1 MAGDSE
7 NFKELA
13 YVLSGEELNSLPEEV
28 KLKLEKLL
36 SSNTTSLNTLK
47 TSNERLKIN
56 SEQRYEQLEKQLI
69 AAHKKLETES
79 THFKDAQK
87 KAEELESQLQSAKL
101 ELVEFKG
108 QSEGTASSYQ
118 ELARVSQQLEAEK
131 QDLVGVVERK
141 SKQLEQ
147 LQDEWNSMSE
157 KLSSANAARTQLQM
171 RLDELENEDVSWKY
185 REKRLQ
191 QEIQGLSSQTGF
203 LQAELEKKTNEV
215 LTLRKE
221 KSNQILQLQSQLND
235 KSDECKHALD
245 SSENLRKVTQDQAK
259 RIEELGAQ
267 VKEGLNVISQNEEQF
282 QAEIQAQNKL
292 SNLYKRA
299 GDEAESRVKELI
311 TAVEELRG
319 LLKQATEATSEMETS
334 MKDQE
339 SSHAV
344 KAKEMSEKI
353 SKLERELEDANDLLA
368 AARKRGVAPMSDEE
382 LSNLCPTAAAA
393 SSFIK
398 SGMTLTEIYSQYV
411 KTSDELMMEK
421 QENQRLNM
429 YMDQIL
435 AEIEEKAPVLQ
446 KQREDYEQAL
456 ETVTQLSS
464 KLEAAML
471 EGEQL
476 RINVDDS
483 ERRVSHLGREN
494 ARLKQKNTDLS
505 QQVRVLVREVSEAR
519 GGPIQAPDQMD
530 VSSSDISSS
539 SQVISDTLVSF
550 RSVEE
555 LQQQNE
561 RLLGVVR
568 DLSEKQEKEES
579 ETLQSKTAD
588 LKKQLDEA
596 IEELDDMRS
605 ARSRQTEMVESI
617 VRQRDM
623 YRVLLAQTGASPP
636 PLPTSPFTT
645 PNQKSPHKK
654 SPLVTTASQKSPGL
668 LLPSDQETKK
678 AFDTLQ
684 TEFDTYRREKGENER
699 MLNDQL
705 ETLRKELSEF
715 RVQNTKL
722 SSQLDFSSERYNVLQ
737 SNVEGYK
744 KEIAALADKNQK
756 FSSQVVTL
764 QQSASSIT
772 QDMLAA
778 QEKLNK
784 AEVEARNLKD
794 ENKLLKEME
803 IRLTQEKESMLREHK
818 NQGLFLT
825 NLQQIQNNLER
836 SEFESKTRMT
846 NQLEAMEREL
856 SLVRRKLDGET
867 DQHQTVLKSW
877 MGKVQDLQRQL
888 NSELNSH
895 QRTRNDLAKMRND
908 LQNVRQQAASTDGQL
923 VALQVKLESAI
934 KEKNDAVTALE
945 QTDGGVT
952 SVSETELKEVNN
964 KLRMAE
970 NQIKI
975 LREQMKKLQEQR
987 AHYQSISKSVEQN
1000 MKEQNEASETFKT
1013 TMEKRLQEVTQE
1025 RDDLHKEVTELRKD
1039 REEKESENKEL
1050 HVAVQTQTAEL
1061 RRNLANLQDELKE
1074 ALARQKEAEAKELTA
1089 RQDSQTQAKLAEEMQ
1104 DKYEREFLLHAADM
1118 KQLVTVKEQLASH
1131 NSKMAEVEEVAKKLQ
1146 TSLDSSETSWK
1157 EQLRIQKAEVEQ
1169 LAQRNKELENQ
1180 NQMLHQQL
1188 EALSNRMLKQSSHAK
1203 DFANTSI
1210 SLREE
1215 DKSAEQLLDV
1225 IKFLR
1230 REKELAESRFELAQT
1245 ETLRLKH
1252 KSEHLQNQLEQAQK
1266 SLSGERERAQV
1277 LVQSSAQHQ
1286 DLMKKVQSLNVVT
1299 DSNRLLREEKER
1311 LEQQLQQLK
1320 AKVSELEAAIIPRQE
1335 QTRTITAQR
1344 DALAAEKV
1352 ALSNEVNRWKQR
1364 TNQLIEKSNRTDP
1377 EEYKKLLAERDQNK
1391 KLISEKTEE
1400 IMRHKADVSRLKS
1413 ELGQQKT
1420 EISRLHMTVNSTKNE
1435 KSVVENS
1442 LKAEIASVKAS
1453 FAAKQDELV
1462 NKDKTIN
1469 QVKKIGRRYKAQY
1482 EEVKLQFDKLQEEVD
1497 KEKTA
1502 TPQPDPET
1510 EAKVKSL
1517 EEEVTKLKEQNTQ
1530 LKSAEDSA
1538 KALQSQ
1544 LTEKEEQIEKSKK
1557 LMQNV
1562 RQKINNLSAD
1572 KEKLTAEN
1580 NKFKNQIDE
1589 MRGEISAFNGLM
1601 NQQERSQATQKSEYE
1616 SRIQELQRE
1625 LEDSRQTLQR
1635 ALEEQQHQEQVREI
1649 QPLIDQSDQTL
1660 LSQPGTSGTSDRQS
1674 TSREEAP
1681 PTANI
1686 RPMASPASSVGQ
1698 SKGTSSQS
1706 TAKVTASIR
1715 PIAVTRMQT
1724 GVTFITTTMATPT
1737 TMVTPMATVMPQTI
1751 EAPVSDQG
1759 SEQED
1764 SNDQPFQQDT
1774 ATVAP
1779 LAPATPIQAVQP
1791 TQQTPPT
1798 AQTPPSQQTPPMAAA
1813 ERRTTDQQ
1821 DPQGQETHRDDD
1833 TGPSG
1838 GQTGG
1843 SSSSPGSAAAKRPR
1857 DDPTDGDTT
1866 TTDRE
1871 GQPPNEKRQRVAP
1884 QPQVSRD
1891 EPEEKE
1897 DEKEK
1902 KPEQTETTAT
1912 ETTTTT
1918 TTPNIPAQQVETEAA
1933 QEVEAETQFEVET
1946 AANQEVEPSQSAPET
1961 RVLEVSPTEQQATQE
1976 RQDEETG
1983 ESKSDDVVIVVDSDE
1998 DTGGVDS
2005 NQDQADQEGDN
2016 ADADLEGEEEVE
2028 EEVDDDDDEEEFE
2041 GDIGEEDGEEDD
2053 AFEEAAG
2060 EDVDVEYE
2068 DEEGEEEMDDDEE
2081 EEEEE
2086 MEDTGEDNGENM
2098 EDDIVEIIDDDDQG
2112 AEVASEMDTHSS
2124 DQQSE
2129 APQPMEAQ
2137 QIPRVPPP
2145 QLRVVPPDPTPT
2157 SSSQEQTSSTHA
2169 PLLQRHGM
2177 RTERLGSQG
2186 RLPPFSLLPSGGG
2199 TPFEDVNDDGQV
2211 PSTPT
2216 LFVPHRGND
2225 GFAEAINSPLLP
2237 VRFQFEGDSRSP
2249 APGLAQLATQGD
2261 LGMDDTRINLMVGE
2275 DEASGRSVPTT
2286 PLQTTAPVTLLAS
2299 GTSPSEGLE
2308 GWQSVPATRTSI
2320 TPPPS
2325 GKDEPDTE
2333 PDKPKPGVDQAG
2345 TGGGQPESG
2354 TASEDKPGPSS
2365 GDATATETARSE
2377 PSSTTSTEGD
2387 VRPKPTPIVWSNSP
2401 SQSSSQSQSGLSLEQ
2416 RPRNV
2421 AHRGNR
2427 GRGRMLNRNVAYR
2440 GRGNRGGPRTQW
2452 K

>member
-7 NFKELA
+7 KFKELNA
-13 YVLSGEELNSLPEEV
+13 VLSAEELNSLPDEG
-28 KLKLEKLL
+28 KSKIEKLL
-36 SSNTTSLNTLK
+36 ASNTTSLNTLK

-79 THFKDAQK
+79 TQFQDAK
-87 KAEELESQLQSAKL
+87 KKVEDFESQLQAAKL
-101 ELVEFKG
+101 ELEEFKG
-108 QSEGTASSYQ
+108 QTEGTASSYQ
-118 ELARVSQQLEAEK
+118 ELARVSQQLEADK
-131 QDLVGVVERK
+131 QDLVQVVERK
-141 SKQLEQ
+141 TKQLDQ
-147 LQDEWNSMSE
+147 LQNEWDSMSQ
-157 KLSSANAARTQLQM
+157 KLATANGSRTQLQM
-171 RLDELENEDVSWKY
+171 RVDELENEDVSWKY

-191 QEIQGLSSQTGF
+191 QEIQGLTSQSGY
-203 LQAELEKKTNEV
+203 LQTELEKKTSEV
-215 LTLRKE
+215 LTLRKD

-245 SSENLRKVTQDQAK
+245 ASENLRKVTQEQAK
-259 RIEELGAQ
+259 RIEELSGQ

-282 QAEIQAQNKL
+282 QAEVQAQNKL
-292 SNLYKRA
+292 ANLYKRA
-299 GDEAESRVKELI
+299 GDEGDSRVKELI

-319 LLKQATEATSEMETS
+319 LLKQATEATNEMETRT
-334 MKDQE
+334 KEQE

-344 KAKEMSEKI
+344 KEKEMNDKI
-353 SKLERELEDANDLLA
+353 AKLQRELEDANDLLA

-411 KTSDELMMEK
+411 RTSDELMMEK

-435 AEIEEKAPVLQ
+435 VEIEEKAPVLQ

-456 ETVTQLSS
+456 GTVSQLSS

-483 ERRVSHLGREN
+483 DRRVSHLGREN
-494 ARLKQKNTDLS
+494 IRLKQKNTDLG

-579 ETLQSKTAD
+579 ETLQSKTAE
-588 LKKQLDEA
+588 LKKQLEES
-596 IEELDDMRS
+596 IEELDGMRS

-645 PNQKSPHKK
+645 PTQKSLHKK

-668 LLPSDQETKK
+668 LLPSNQETKV
-678 AFDTLQ
+678 ALDTLQ
-684 TEFDTYRREKGENER
+684 TEFDTYRKEKGENER
-699 MLNDQL
+699 MLNEQL
-705 ETLRKELSEF
+705 EKFRQELSDF

-737 SNVEGYK
+737 SNVDGYK
-744 KEIAALADKNQK
+744 KEISALADKNQK

-764 QQSASSIT
+764 QQTASSVT
-772 QDMLAA
+772 QDLLAA

-784 AEVEARNLKD
+784 AEVETKNLRD
-794 ENKLLKEME
+794 ENGLLKEVE
-803 IRLTQEKESMLREHK
+803 IRLSQEKESMLREHK
-818 NQGLFLT
+818 NQGLLLT
-825 NLQQIQNNLER
+825 NLNQIQNNLER
-836 SEFESKTRMT
+836 SDFESKTRMT
-846 NQLEAMEREL
+846 NQLEGMEREL
-856 SLVRRKLDGET
+856 SLVRRRLDGET
-867 DQHQTVLKSW
+867 DQHQNALKSW

-888 NSELNSH
+888 NSELTSH

-908 LQNVRQQAASTDGQL
+908 LQNVRQQAATTDAQL
-923 VALQVKLESAI
+923 VAAQVKLESSI
-934 KEKNDAVTALE
+934 KEKDDAITALE

-952 SVSETELKEVNN
+952 TVSETELKEVNN
-964 KLRMAE
+964 KLRMSE

-1025 RDDLHKEVTELRKD
+1025 HDDLSKEVSELRKD
-1039 REEKESENKEL
+1039 RAEKESENKEL

-1061 RRNLANLQDELKE
+1061 RRNLANLQEELKE

-1089 RQDSQTQAKLAEEMQ
+1089 RQDSQTQAKVAKEMQ

-1131 NSKMAEVEEVAKKLQ
+1131 NSKMSQTEEVAKKAQ
-1146 TSLDSSETSWK
+1146 AALDSSEASWT
-1157 EQLRIQKAEVEQ
+1157 EQLRIQKAELEQ
-1169 LAQRNKELENQ
+1169 HAQRSKELEGQ

-1188 EALSNRMLKQSSHAK
+1188 EALGSKMLKQSSHAQ

-1215 DKSAEQLLDV
+1215 DKSSDQLLEV

-1230 REKELAESRFELAQT
+1230 REKELAESQFELAQT
-1245 ETLRLKH
+1245 ETLRFRH

-1266 SLSGERERAQV
+1266 SLSGERERAQI
-1277 LVQSSAQHQ
+1277 LVQTTAQHQ

-1311 LEQQLQQLK
+1311 VEQQLQQLK
-1320 AKVSELEAAIIPRQE
+1320 AKVSELEGAILPLQE

-1391 KLISEKTEE
+1391 KLLSERSEE
-1400 IMRHKADVSRLKS
+1400 IMRHKADVSRVNS
-1413 ELGQQKT
+1413 QLGQLRT
-1420 EISRLHMTVNSTKNE
+1420 
-1435 KSVVENS
+1435 ENS
-1442 LKAEIASVKAS
+1442 KLNMTISSTQTERTVAENKLKAEIASVKAS
-1453 FAAKQDELV
+1453 FAAKQDDLV

-1482 EEVKLQFDKLQEEVD
+1482 EEVKGQLDKLQEEVD

-1517 EEEVTKLKEQNTQ
+1517 EEEVTRLKEQNTQ
-1530 LKSAEDSA
+1530 LKSAEESA
-1538 KALQSQ
+1538 KAFQTQ
-1544 LTEKEEQIEKSKK
+1544 LTEKEEHIERSKK

-1572 KEKLTAEN
+1572 KEKSTAEN
-1580 NKFKNQIDE
+1580 NRLKSQMDE
-1589 MRGEISAFNGLM
+1589 LRGEISAISGLM
-1601 NQQERSQATQKSEYE
+1601 NQQERSQATQKTEYE
-1616 SRIQELQRE
+1616 GRIQELQRE

-1635 ALEEQQHQEQVREI
+1635 ALEEQQHQEQVREM

-1715 PIAVTRMQT
+1715 PIAVTRIQT
-1724 GVTFITTTMATPT
+1724 GVNFITTMTTPT
-1737 TMVTPMATVMPQTI
+1737 TMVTPMATVMPQTV
-1751 EAPVSDQG
+1751 EAPVADQG

-1774 ATVAP
+1774 PVAP
-1779 LAPATPIQAVQP
+1779 IAPATPIQAVQP

-1798 AQTPPSQQTPPMAAA
+1798 AQTAPTQQTAPMAVA
-1813 ERRTTDQQ
+1813 ERRTTDQE
-1821 DPQGQETHRDDD
+1821 PQGQESHRDDD

-1843 SSSSPGSAAAKRPR
+1843 SSLSPGSAASKRPR
-1857 DDPTDGDTT
+1857 DDPTEGDTT
-1866 TTDRE
+1866 TSERE
-1871 GQPPNEKRQRVAP
+1871 GLPPNEKRQRVAP

-1891 EPEEKE
+1891 EPEEEKE
-1897 DEKEK
+1897 DEKDEK
-1902 KPEQTETTAT
+1902 TEQTKT

-1918 TTPNIPAQQVETEAA
+1918 TTTTHTNAVHDVETEAT
-1933 QEVEAETQFEVET
+1933 QEVEAETQFEIET
-1946 AANQEVEPSQSAPET
+1946 AATQEVESQPVTET
-1961 RVLEVSPTEQQATQE
+1961 RVLEVSPTEQQATEE

-1983 ESKSDDVVIVVDSDE
+1983 EKKLDDVVIVVDSDE
-1998 DTGGVDS
+1998 DTGGLDS
-2005 NQDQADQEGDN
+2005 GQDQGDQQDEDADG
-2016 ADADLEGEEEVE
+2016 DLEGEEEE
-2028 EEVDDDDDEEEFE
+2028 EDDEDDDEVDDDEEEFE

-2053 AFEEAAG
+2053 AFEEAQG
-2060 EDVDVEYE
+2060 EEVDVEYDE
-2068 DEEGEEEMDDDEE
+2068 DEEVEEEMDDDEE

-2129 APQPMEAQ
+2129 VPQPMEAQ
-2137 QIPRVPPP
+2137 QILRVPPP
-2145 QLRVVPPDPTPT
+2145 QLRVVPPEPTPT
-2157 SSSQEQTSSTHA
+2157 SSSQESTTHV
-2169 PLLQRHGM
+2169 PHLQRHSM
-2177 RTERLGSQG
+2177 RTERLGSHG

-2199 TPFEDVNDDGQV
+2199 IPFEDVNDDGQV

-2216 LFVPHRGND
+2216 LFVPHRGTD

-2237 VRFQFEGDSRSP
+2237 VRFHFEGDSRSP
-2249 APGLAQLATQGD
+2249 AQGLAQLATQGD

-2286 PLQTTAPVTLLAS
+2286 PLQTTAPGHPWDRPSQMSLLAS
-2299 GTSPSEGLE
+2299 GISPSEGLLE
-2308 GWQSVPATRTSI
+2308 ASQSVPATRTSI

-2325 GKDEPDTE
+2325 GGDEPDTE
-2333 PDKPKPGVDQAG
+2333 PGQTKPGFDQAG
-2345 TGGGQPESG
+2345 SSGGGQS
-2354 TASEDKPGPSS
+2354 
-2365 GDATATETARSE
+2365 
-2377 PSSTTSTEGD
+2377 
-2387 VRPKPTPIVWSNSP
+2387 
-2401 SQSSSQSQSGLSLEQ
+2401 
-2416 RPRNV
+2416 
-2421 AHRGNR
+2421 
-2427 GRGRMLNRNVAYR
+2427 
-2440 GRGNRGGPRTQW
+2440 
-2452 K
+2452 